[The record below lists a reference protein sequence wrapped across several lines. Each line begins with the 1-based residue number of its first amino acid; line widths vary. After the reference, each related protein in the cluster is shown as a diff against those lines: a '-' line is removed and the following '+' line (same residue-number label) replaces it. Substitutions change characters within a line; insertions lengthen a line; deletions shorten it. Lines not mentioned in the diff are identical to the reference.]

1 MKKPQTENSQA
12 FRLTIVKKLWLFAG
26 VFTALL
32 VMQTIV
38 MFNQLLDTKAQLLRY
53 QEVDAP
59 IKKKGHQLQVAVIQ
73 VQQWLTD
80 ISATRGLDGLNDGFD
95 KAAQNARMFR
105 QTIAELIALD
115 PVHSSE
121 YQQLL
126 PLFEAYYVNG
136 QKMAH
141 AYIDSGP
148 QGGNKTMADFD
159 STAEVLSERLDVIL
173 DMIAHQT
180 IKGMQNGIANAEFA
194 MTLMSVFSILF
205 LVLIVFMMLG
215 AKYSIVNPLH
225 KFTDMAKDIAEGE
238 GDLTRRLD
246 ETRKDEIGD
255 MAYWVNKFV
264 SKIQQSVSMVM
275 KCNDKVGI
283 ASERLSELTLH
294 TEEQVNKQL
303 GETDMVATAMNEM
316 MASSQEVANN
326 ATLTAESSNAANSE
340 AEMGNTVVQ
349 KTINT
354 IDTLAREIDNARDVI
369 FNLGEDSK
377 NIGSVLDV
385 IKGIS
390 EQTNLLALNAAI
402 EAARAGEE
410 GRGFAVVADE
420 VRTLAMRTQESTTEI
435 EDMIKRLQDRSKE
448 AVEVMRVGS
457 EQAAT
462 CVEMARQAGNSL
474 AAITDNV
481 VSINTMNN
489 QIACAA
495 KEQSTVVQELDKNII
510 NIAEAS
516 KQTVHDSGQIS
527 SAANKL
533 KELVHTLDSLVKQ
546 FKV

>member
-1 MKKPQTENSQA
+1 MKKSQTENFQA
-12 FRLTIVKKLWLFAG
+12 LRLTIVKKLWLFAG
-26 VFTALL
+26 IFTALL
-32 VMQTIV
+32 IMQTIV
-38 MFNQLLDTKAQLLRY
+38 MFDQLLDTKAQLLKY

-59 IKKKGHQLQVAVIQ
+59 VKKKGHQLQVAVIQ

-80 ISATRGLDGLNDGFD
+80 ISATRGLNGLNDGFD
-95 KAAQNARMFR
+95 KAAENARMFR
-105 QTIAELIALD
+105 QTLTELIALD
-115 PVHSSE
+115 PVHGNE
-121 YQQLL
+121 YRQLL
-126 PLFEAYYVNG
+126 PLFETYYKTG

-141 AYIDSGP
+141 AYIDFGP

-159 STAEVLSERLDVIL
+159 STAEILGDRLDTIL
-173 DMIAHQT
+173 DMIARQT
-180 IKGMQNGIANAEFA
+180 INGMQNGISNAEFA

-205 LVLIVFMMLG
+205 LVFIVLMMLG

-238 GDLTRRLD
+238 GDLTRRMD
-246 ETRKDEIGD
+246 ETRTDEIGD

-275 KCNDKVGI
+275 ECNDKVST
-283 ASERLSELTLH
+283 ASEQLSELTLH

-326 ATLTAESSNAANSE
+326 ATLTAESSNAANNE

-349 KTINT
+349 KTIST

-527 SAANKL
+527 AAANNL

>member
-1 MKKPQTENSQA
+1 MKKPRREDSAA

-26 VFTALL
+26 IFTILL
-32 VMQTIV
+32 VMQMIV
-38 MFNQLLDTKAQLLRY
+38 MFDQLSNTKTKLIRY
-53 QEVDAP
+53 QTVDAP
-59 IKKKGHQLQVAVIQ
+59 IKKKGNQLQVAVIQ
-73 VQQWLTD
+73 VQKWLTD
-80 ISATRGLDGLNDGFD
+80 ISATRGQDGLNDGLE
-95 KAAQNARMFR
+95 KASGFAEKFR
-105 QTIAELIALD
+105 LTIEELVSLD
-115 PVHSSE
+115 PMHGTE
-121 YQQLL
+121 YQRLV
-126 PLFEAYYVNG
+126 PLFENYYKTG
-136 QKMAH
+136 QKMAQT
-141 AYIDSGP
+141 YIDFGP
-148 QGGNKTMADFD
+148 KDGNKMMAEFD
-159 STAEVLSERLDVIL
+159 SAADLLNKRLDNIL
-173 DMIAHQT
+173 EIIAQQT
-180 IKGMQNGIANAEFA
+180 STGMQQGIADTDISK
-194 MTLMSVFSILF
+194 TLLLLF
-205 LVLIVFMMLG
+205 LILSLILIIVMLMG

-225 KFTDMAKDIAEGE
+225 KFTEMAKDIAEGD

-246 ETRKDEIGD
+246 ETRRDEIGD

-264 SKIQQSVSMVM
+264 TKIQDSVRMVM
-275 KCNDKVGI
+275 ECNDKVSI
-283 ASERLSELTLH
+283 ASEQLSDLTLH

-316 MASSQEVANN
+316 LASSREVANN
-326 ATLTAESSNAANSE
+326 ATMTAESSNATNNE

-349 KTINT
+349 KTIDT
-354 IDTLAREIDNARDVI
+354 IDTLANEIDNARDVI

-462 CVEMARQAGNSL
+462 CVDMARQAGKSL
-474 AAITDNV
+474 GAITENV
-481 VSINTMNN
+481 VSINSMNN
-489 QIACAA
+489 HIACAA

-527 SAANKL
+527 SAANRL

-546 FKV
+546 FRV